1 MDRQALRK
9 ELLRRRQAL
18 PPDAARRASEAIC
31 RRIRANAPFGTAQAV
46 LLYLP
51 FRGEVDVMPLAEEA
65 ASRGA
70 LVLPRC
76 GPDHTLELYRTPD
89 LRQAVR
95 PGTYGILEP
104 DPERCAP
111 VPPGALDLIVAPGV
125 GFDRR
130 GFRLGYG
137 GGYYDRLLAELPDDL
152 PVVLAAFDEQEV
164 ADLLP
169 RPWDRP
175 VTAVATPTR
184 YWVRQDGSPAL

>member
-9 ELLRRRQAL
+9 QLLRRRQAL
-18 PPDAARRASEAIC
+18 PPDVARRDSEAIC
-31 RRIRANAPFGTAQAV
+31 RRIRANAPFEEAQAA

-51 FRGEVDVMPLAEEA
+51 FRGEVDVTPLAKEA

-76 GPDHTLELYRTPD
+76 GPDHTLALYRTPD
-89 LRQAVR
+89 LMQVVG

-104 DPERCAP
+104 DPERCIP

-137 GGYYDRLLAELPDDL
+137 GGYYDRLLAELPTGI

-164 ADLLP
+164 DDLLP
-169 RPWDRP
+169 QPWDRP

-184 YWVRQDGSPAL
+184 YWVCQSSPPAP